1 MSVDNPYVVE
11 IGGKHIHLLLLE
23 RGLRSWGTEVTTLYY
38 MKKGINDFFWR
49 CVSKPLPTHLKYKVR
64 YRNMISYLERNVPPK
79 DYDLVHA
86 HDVLS
91 LLAARSRPQKKILT
105 LHGYFAR
112 ESIEF
117 EHMKDR
123 ERARLYEELL
133 QFEKESLNYADYVI
147 TVDSR
152 LKEYLVS
159 EFRYPENQI
168 TVIHN
173 AVDTDRFQPV
183 SGNEQNKLKRD
194 LGYSE
199 KDFLILVPRRL
210 VQKNGVIYAVK
221 AMEYLKEENFR
232 LVIAGDGPE
241 KENIVGEAQKDHRMR
256 LVGSIQHQNIDAYYK
271 AADIVLIPSIT
282 SHDVQEAS
290 SLAMLEGMACG
301 KTVICSDIGGMKEIV
316 RNMEN
321 GILVKEK
328 DPKSI
333 AGAIQTTI
341 QDPVLREIISKNA
354 RADVLRNHSS
364 PVHVRKVIDIY
375 SSVLRGDENVD
386 KS

>member
-91 LLAARSRPQKKILT
+91 LLAVCSRPQKKILT

-112 ESIEF
+112 ENIEF
-117 EHMKDR
+117 EHVEDK
-123 ERARLYEELL
+123 ERAKLYEELL

-147 TVDSR
+147 TVDNR

-183 SGNEQNKLKRD
+183 SNNEQNKFKKD
-194 LGYSE
+194 LRYDE

-221 AMEYLKEENFR
+221 SMQNLEEENFR

-241 KENIVGEAQKDHRMR
+241 KENIIEEAQKDRRIH
-256 LVGSIQHQNIDAYYK
+256 LVGLIPHQNIDAYYK

-301 KTVICSDIGGMKEIV
+301 KTVVCSDIGGMREIMK
-316 RNMEN
+316 NMEN
-321 GILVKEK
+321 GILVKER
-328 DPKSI
+328 DPLDI
-333 AGAIQTTI
+333 ARAIQIAI
-341 QDPVLREIISKNA
+341 QDPKLREAISNNA
-354 RADVLRNHSS
+354 RAEVVKDHSYL
-364 PVHVRKVIDIY
+364 VHAKKTLDIY
-375 SSVLRGDENVD
+375 RSVLEGR
-386 KS
+386 